1 MTGIT
6 THILDLTA
14 GSPAAGV
21 AVTLEQAGTSGW
33 TVLARASTDADGRV
47 RDAFASIPAAGRY
60 RLTFATGAWFATR
73 GVESFHPEVSVVFE
87 VRDAR
92 QHHHVP
98 LLLSPYGY
106 STYRG
111 S

>member
-6 THILDLTA
+6 THILDLST

-21 AVTLEQAGTSGW
+21 SVALERAEPSGW
-33 TVLARASTDADGRV
+33 AMLGRVATDIDGRV
-47 RDAFASIPAAGRY
+47 RDGFPTPPAAGRY
-60 RLTFATGAWFATR
+60 RLTFATGEWFAAR
-73 GVESFHPEVSVVFE
+73 GVTSFHPEVSVVFE

-98 LLLSPYGY
+98 LLLSPFGY